1 MHLRHLLPCAIALAL
16 ASPAVSA
23 AQDQADADAQAFQA
37 SCASCHGG
45 DGTGDTPVGRAM
57 KVPSFPGSELA
68 AAEAT
73 AICERARE
81 VSQHAAL
88 LSKIDADAL
97 AAACRRVKELAAAA
111 G

>member
-1 MHLRHLLPCAIALAL
+1 MPRRNALACAIALAL
-16 ASPAVSA
+16 ALPAVSPA
-23 AQDQADADAQAFQA
+23 EDAADADAQAFLA
-37 SCASCHGG
+37 SCASCHGAQ
-45 DGTGDTPVGRAM
+45 GTGDTPAGRAM

-68 AAEAT
+68 GSEAT

-88 LSKIDADAL
+88 LKKVDAATL

-111 G
+111 E